1 MKNFAA
7 LLVIALLAV
16 VVLIFVTNPDLLGKI
31 WLYLIG
37 FIGYI
42 LALAD
47 KGIKS
52 IGKAFKGE
60 SGKQVESIPASA
72 PAKVLPIQGTTTVSV
87 TEKSELQQKI
97 HELEKQLQQAG
108 DKLGEPLGKATLTLL
123 RYMDDGETT
132 LGMFFLRNK
141 FFAYALED
149 THRDEKIK
157 GKTRIPEG
165 LYEVGFSP
173 VNPADSRITR
183 DYQAKYNWFTKH
195 IHLRNVPGYEGIYI
209 HIGNTH
215 EHTAGCILIADGI
228 NVDVKKAL
236 KYSEKAYERFY
247 RIVSALLE
255 SHEQVTIQ
263 VLNENWFDRSK
274 LIKT

>member
-31 WLYLIG
+31 WLYIIG

-52 IGKAFKGE
+52 IGKAFQGE
-60 SGKQVESIPASA
+60 PSKPAEPIPASA
-72 PAKVLPIQGTTTVSV
+72 PRQGISVQGPTTVSE
-87 TEKSELQQKI
+87 TEKSALQQKI

-132 LGMFFLRNK
+132 LGLFFLRNK

-173 VNPADSRITR
+173 VNSADSRITR
-183 DYQAKYNWFTKH
+183 DYQGKYAWFTKH
-195 IHLRNVPGYEGIYI
+195 IHLKNVPGFEGIYI

-215 EHTAGCILIADGI
+215 EHTDGCILIADGI

-236 KYSEKAYERFY
+236 RYSEKAYGRFY
-247 RIVSALLE
+247 RIVTALVE
-255 SHEQVTIQ
+255 SNEQVTIQ

>member
-16 VVLIFVTNPDLLGKI
+16 VLLVFVTNPDLLSKI
-31 WLYLIG
+31 WLYIIG

-52 IGKAFKGE
+52 IGNAFKGE
-60 SGKQVESIPASA
+60 PTKPAQPVPAST
-72 PAKVLPIQGTTTVSV
+72 PPQVLSVQSPTTASE
-87 TEKSELQQKI
+87 TEKTVLQQKI
-97 HELEKQLQQAG
+97 NELENRLKMAG
-108 DKLGEPLGKATLTLL
+108 NELGEPLGKAIITLL
-123 RYMDDGETT
+123 RYSDDGETT
-132 LGMFFLRNK
+132 LGLLFLRNK
-141 FFAYALED
+141 FFAYTLED
-149 THRDEKIK
+149 TYREEKVK

-165 LYEVGFSP
+165 IYEVGYS
-173 VNPADSRITR
+173 PADPANSRITR
-183 DYQAKYNWFTKH
+183 DYLTKYPWFTKH
-195 IHLRNVPGYEGIYI
+195 IHLRNVTGFEGIYI

-215 EHTAGCILIADGI
+215 EHTDGCILIADGI
-228 NVDVKKAL
+228 NVDVKMAL

-263 VLNENWFDRSK
+263 VLNENWFERSK